1 MACNTTNIPEL
12 TISPAQDTQADD
24 HFNTVLYDA
33 NNQTAQSITGVGF
46 QPDWMWFKQRSRG
59 DSHAW
64 IDTVRGIDKAFRLP
78 VIDDEF
84 DNSNSATLVTAVGAD
99 GFTLGTDAFA
109 WVNYQSDTMVAWNW
123 KAGGD
128 ITDVSG
134 NFIKDGVAFTPTQGT
149 IDATA
154 ISANT
159 TSGFSIVTY
168 TGSGSAGTV
177 AHGLSV
183 APSMVIIKSRTG
195 ASVKNWVIGQ
205 DQSGFTG
212 QMYFDTGV
220 FSSNSGSFNNTAPT
234 TSVVSIGTDQT
245 TNGSGATYAMYC
257 FANVEGYSKI
267 GQYSGNSSS
276 DGTFVYLGFRPAF
289 LMIKTTS
296 VSSQYWILRDN
307 KRDAFNDDSNGSS
320 LYANTQDSEG
330 TGNIDIDFLSNGM
343 KMRDNGN
350 NTNGSGTYI
359 YLAFAEQPFKFSNAR

>member
-1 MACNTTNIPEL
+1 M
-12 TISPAQDTQADD
+12 
-24 HFNTVLYDA
+24 
-33 NNQTAQSITGVGF
+33 
-46 QPDWMWFKQRSRG
+46 
-59 DSHAW
+59 
-64 IDTVRGIDKAFRLP
+64 LP